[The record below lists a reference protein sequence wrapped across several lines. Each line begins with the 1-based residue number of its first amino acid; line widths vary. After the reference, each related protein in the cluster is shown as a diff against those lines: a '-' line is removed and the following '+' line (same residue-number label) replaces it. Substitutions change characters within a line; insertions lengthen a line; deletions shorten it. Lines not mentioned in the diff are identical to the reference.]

1 MYAFLVKTIR
11 VLDRNSVDDTQKG
24 INENVRRDKRKDR
37 FIGGVDLEVVF
48 EREDY
53 SITLRQKS

>member
-37 FIGGVDLEVVF
+37 FIGGVDLEVV
-48 EREDY
+48 
-53 SITLRQKS
+53 L